1 MPAGKAVLY
10 LRQAASSPSY
20 SSIIQLVNTG
30 EVTNINGIEKD
41 ADESDWY
48 DMSGRKLD
56 GRPTKKGVYI
66 KNNKKIVIR

>member
-1 MPAGKAVLY
+1 MVV
-10 LRQAASSPSY
+10 PSY